1 VAGAYTNKAAFA
13 AAYATGLP
21 ASTAANRFPAKHDR
35 NGRGASANGDINRA
49 NIAEVQFAIT
59 NSSNHNVFDTNP
71 GISVSPYHRLS
82 GLDLR
87 VTNTAAKTLSNS
99 TLPSYRGLNSD
110 ANYVGAVR
118 DSMWMRLWTMGD
130 QLGIYDGDI
139 IIPEV
144 AVSLNGSNQPVITFS
159 GVAGVKYVVQRSID
173 NKVYTKVETREAI
186 DDNNSVTDVNA
197 AALVGSGAIFYRVI
211 AL

>member
-1 VAGAYTNKAAFA
+1 VEGAYATRTNFA
-13 AAYATGLP
+13 AAYSTGLP
-21 ASTAANRFPAKHDR
+21 ASTTANRFPVKHDR

-59 NSSNHNVFDTNP
+59 NANNHNVFDTDP
-71 GISVSPYHRLS
+71 GISVNPYHRLS
-82 GLDLR
+82 GMDLR
-87 VTNTAAKTLSNS
+87 VTNNAAKNLANS
-99 TLPSYRGLNSD
+99 ILPSYRGLNSD

-118 DSMWMRLWTMGD
+118 DSMWMRLWTIGD
-130 QLGIYDGDI
+130 ELGIYGGDI

-159 GVAGVKYVVQRSID
+159 GVKDVKYVVQRSTD
-173 NKVYTKVETREAI
+173 NKAYTKVTTREATE
-186 DDNNSVTDVNA
+186 DGNCVVTDSGAV
-197 AALVGSGAIFYRVI
+197 VGSGAIFYRVI